1 MVLELRSSTATIL
14 TMKLSNPKMERVDPN
29 ALVRLGEILSLL
41 DRDCFLDKRNSAR
54 FCGVGLR
61 TFESWM
67 DRIPRYRPS
76 GKVLFRKSEL
86 IQFMERHQEQP
97 VDVDLE
103 RLADDAV
110 AAVMR

>member
-1 MVLELRSSTATIL
+1 
-14 TMKLSNPKMERVDPN
+14 MKGIDPN
-29 ALVRLGEILSLL
+29 ALIRVGEVLAYI
-41 DRDCFLDKRNSAR
+41 DRDCFVDKREAAR

-67 DRIPRYRPS
+67 NRLPRYRPS

-86 IQFMERHQEQP
+86 VQFMERHQERP
-97 VDVDLE
+97 TDVDLE

-110 AAVMR
+110 KAILG